1 MNDKILMTAL
11 QLPDCLKKTFWLS
24 FLSLTLLSCFFV
36 YYVVKLSVLTGDIFF
51 PSMHQWQV
59 GLSPGAESSHLESGV
74 VHTIFQRMNTN
85 AAEARPTLSLNEYI
99 NTFMHSQKEVKSF
112 KARILSVKICKS

>member
-1 MNDKILMTAL
+1 M
-11 QLPDCLKKTFWLS
+11 
-24 FLSLTLLSCFFV
+24 
-36 YYVVKLSVLTGDIFF
+36 
-51 PSMHQWQV
+51 

-74 VHTIFQRMNTN
+74 VHTIFQHMNTN

-112 KARILSVKICKS
+112 KACILSVKFINPNIHHPFVQVKFGSTLHCN